1 MATKFEN
8 DLLELDLP
16 TGWEFD
22 ESEGILSLFDPL
34 NGKGALQISSY
45 SVQNSSHIDLRIE
58 LAEFIAGHFEE
69 PVNESEIQS
78 SISERK
84 GYSFYE
90 LDTKTDHWIFL
101 IFLQENVVLF
111 ISYNC
116 ELEDKGVEQE
126 PIWSILSS
134 LKISPQ
140 Q

>member
-22 ESEGILSLFDPL
+22 ESEGVLSLYDPL

-45 SVQNSSHIDLRIE
+45 SVQNSSDIDPRIE

-69 PVNESEIQS
+69 PVNESDILFNV
-78 SISERK
+78 SEK
-84 GYSFYE
+84 EGYSFYE
-90 LDTKTDHWIFL
+90 MDTKTDHWIFL
-101 IFLQENVVLF
+101 IFLQDNVVLF

-116 ELEDKGVEQE
+116 EQEDKGVENE

-134 LKISPQ
+134 LKISLQ
-140 Q
+140 